1 MNIERNN
8 STFIRDLLIKVVL
21 IVIFVFLLTFLFPMP
36 NLTTF
41 YDAVFNNNVQTMK
54 DAAEDW
60 FTTERMPKEVGE
72 QETLTLQDMLDK
84 KLILPFLDK
93 DGNQCDTE
101 KSYVTVKKEEN
112 EYILKVYLSCN
123 GKSDYIIEPI
133 GCYNFCPDGK
143 CDTPLVET
151 DEKTGQVKVNIPTN
165 NNVPTNNK
173 VTPSNNVPSNNNV
186 KPNNPVPVTPT
197 DNGDKYKLQY
207 LYTRT
212 LNNGYWTNGNWQNSK
227 EKESSTTK
235 LVDTRVQYTGQKKVE
250 KNKTLYKHVKYAYKD
265 NWTFDTDWT
274 DEVKTLTG
282 NLKLYAKRTLYH
294 GQRKITKTTTK
305 YKHIKY
311 GYKDNWTELEWS
323 TTKRTP
329 SDTVVLT
336 GTRYTVRKPIT
347 KKTGSWSEWKNDTEW
362 RTSKPADT
370 STKQWKGPYD
380 TKTNTS
386 WKIIYNSYSSRTAL
400 ATYSGNRWNELLYS
414 QMESCTSACG
424 GQSQIRIYY
433 YRVHEKQ
440 VSYQY
445 KYQYRTYTEKT
456 TTSVDEK
463 VVTDKDKYIK
473 DGYTVVKTEYKYKI
487 NNPEKYIADTVW
499 TDSKTPPTGYLYA
512 KEATTTTVISYENLG
527 KWVTSSSKLEDYT
540 YNTTTRVQY
549 KYRYNTP
556 IKYLESTIWTESKT
570 PPSGYTYTGDT
581 KPSTSSFSYVD
592 LGKWVNSRAELDDYT
607 HNVEKRT
614 QYKYKYYSNNSKTE
628 SKWFDSNPG
637 GDWVY
642 ANQTRKVK
650 IN

>member
-1 MNIERNN
+1 MNIEKNN

-41 YDAVFNNNVQTMK
+41 YDAVFNDNVQTMK

-60 FTTERMPKEVGE
+60 FTTDRMPKEVGDE
-72 QETLTLQDMLDK
+72 ETLTLQDMLDK

-93 DGNQCDTE
+93 DGNQCNTE

-112 EYILKVYLSCN
+112 EYILKVYLSCD

-151 DEKTGQVKVNIPTN
+151 DNKTGQVTV
-165 NNVPTNNK
+165 NVPTNNK
-173 VTPSNNVPSNNNV
+173 VTPGN
-186 KPNNPVPVTPT
+186 KVTIT
-197 DNGDKYKLQY
+197 TNDNGEKYKLQY

-212 LNNGYWTNGNWQNSK
+212 LENGYWTNGDWQNSK

-250 KNKTLYKHVKYAYKD
+250 KGKTLYKHVKYAYKD

-274 DEVKTLTG
+274 DEVKTLTD

-294 GQRKITKTTTK
+294 GQKKITTKTTK

-311 GYKDNWTELEWS
+311 AYKDNWVELSWT
-323 TTKRTP
+323 TTKRVP
-329 SDTVVLT
+329 SDVVVLMS
-336 GTRYTVRKPIT
+336 TRYTVRKTIT
-347 KKTGSWSEWKNDTEW
+347 KTSGSWSAWKNDTEW
-362 RTSKPADT
+362 RTSKPANT
-370 STKQWKGPYD
+370 STKQWTGPYD
-380 TKTNTS
+380 TKTNIS
-386 WKIIYNSYSSRTAL
+386 WKIIYNSY
-400 ATYSGNRWNELLYS
+400 ATKSTMQTYVGDRWYQYLY
-414 QMESCTSACG
+414 TNKDTG
-424 GQSQIRIYY
+424 INY
-433 YRVHEKQ
+433 YRVYQKQ
-440 VSYQY
+440 VTYQY
-445 KYQYRTYTEKT
+445 RYQYRTYSEKT
-456 TTSVDEK
+456 TSSVDEK
-463 VVTDKDKYIK
+463 VVTDKDKYVK
-473 DGYTVVKTEYKYKI
+473 DGYTVIKTEYKYKI
-487 NNPEKYIADTVW
+487 NNKEKYIADTIW
-499 TDSKTPPTGYLYA
+499 TDSKTPPEGYIYA
-512 KEATTTTVISYENLG
+512 NESSTSTVISYENLG
-527 KWVTSSSKLEDYT
+527 KWVTNSSRLGEYT

-556 IKYLESTIWTESKT
+556 TKYLADTVWTESKT
-570 PPSGYTYTGDT
+570 PPTGYTYTGET
-581 KPSTSSFSYVD
+581 KTSTSSSYVD
-592 LGKWVNSRAELDDYT
+592 LGKWVNSKSELGEYT
-607 HNVEKRT
+607 HNIEKRT

-642 ANQTRKVK
+642 ANQTRKIK

>member
-1 MNIERNN
+1 MDIEKNN

-41 YDAVFNNNVQTMK
+41 YDAVFNDNVQTMK

-60 FTTERMPKEVGE
+60 FTTERMPKEVGDE
-72 QETLTLQDMLDK
+72 ETLTLQDMLDK

-112 EYILKVYLSCN
+112 EYILKVYLSCD

-133 GCYNFCPDGK
+133 GCYNFCPDGS
-143 CDTPLVET
+143 CTTPLVET
-151 DEKTGQVKVNIPTN
+151 DEKSGEVTV
-165 NNVPTNNK
+165 NVPTNNK
-173 VTPSNNVPSNNNV
+173 VTPGNNV
-186 KPNNPVPVTPT
+186 TIT
-197 DNGDKYKLQY
+197 TGDNGDKYKLQY

-212 LNNGYWTNGNWQNSK
+212 LDNGYWTTGEWQNSK

-250 KNKTLYKHVKYAYKD
+250 KGKTLYKHVKYAYKD

-274 DEVKTLTG
+274 DEVKTLTD

-294 GQRKITKTTTK
+294 GQKKITTTTTQ

-311 GYKDNWTELEWS
+311 GYKDNWTELDWS
-323 TTKRTP
+323 TTKRTT

-336 GTRYTVRKPIT
+336 GTRYTVRKTIT
-347 KKTGSWSEWKNDTEW
+347 TTTGSWSAWTNDTTW
-362 RTSKPADT
+362 RTSKPANT
-370 STKQWKGPYD
+370 STKQWQGPYD
-380 TKTNTS
+380 TKTTTS
-386 WKIIYNSYSSRTAL
+386 WKILYNSYSVKSTM
-400 ATYSGNRWNELLYS
+400 ATYVGDRWYQYLYS
-414 QMESCTSACG
+414 DKDTG
-424 GQSQIRIYY
+424 LNY
-433 YRVHEKQ
+433 YRVYQKQ
-440 VSYQY
+440 VTYQY
-445 KYQYRTYTEKT
+445 RYQYRTYSTKT
-456 TTSVDEK
+456 TSSVDEK
-463 VVTDKDKYIK
+463 VVTDKDKYVK
-473 DGYTVVKTEYKYKI
+473 DGYTVVKTEYKYKV
-487 NNPEKYIADTVW
+487 NNREKYIADTVW
-499 TDSKTPPTGYLYA
+499 TDSKTPPSGYVYA
-512 KEATTTTVISYENLG
+512 NESSSSTVIKYENLG
-527 KWVTSSSKLEDYT
+527 KWVTSSSKLGEYT
-540 YNTTTRVQY
+540 YNVTTRVQY

-556 IKYLESTIWTESKT
+556 TKYLADTIWTESQT
-570 PPSGYTYTGDT
+570 PPSGYTYTGET
-581 KPSTSSFSYVD
+581 KTSTSSSYVD
-592 LGKWVNSRAELDDYT
+592 LGKWVNSKSELGEYT
-607 HNVEKRT
+607 YNIEKRT

-628 SKWFDSNPG
+628 SKWFDANPG